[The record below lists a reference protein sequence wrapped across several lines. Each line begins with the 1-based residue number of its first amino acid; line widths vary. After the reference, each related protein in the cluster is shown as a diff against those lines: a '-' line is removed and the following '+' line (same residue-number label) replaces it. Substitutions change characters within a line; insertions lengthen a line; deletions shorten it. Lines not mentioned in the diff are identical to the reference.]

1 MPFDFIKFTPYGLCH
16 FKAFNLLICR
26 MEYKENAPISTLVR
40 ILQTP
45 MLLASVML
53 VGANAFVLSPILAD
67 VAHGLSSEPFR
78 IAWSISAFGAATA
91 ISALTLASLNDRMPA
106 GIVLGSAAW
115 LLAIAQ
121 AWSGMSQGW
130 IGLCLSQALAG
141 IATGVL
147 LPGTYATTAAI
158 APRGREAARL
168 GLVLT
173 GWAMAL
179 VLAVP
184 LAAFVTQHIGWRSVY
199 ALLAGMSAL
208 IALGLMW
215 VLRGVPRQ
223 THARTPP
230 WRALRLPGV
239 GPLLGVMFAY
249 MTAFYGSFA
258 FFGQGVRHAF
268 ELSAQGAGGFVMAYG
283 LGFGMAGAG
292 LGVIAP
298 TISRAYLL
306 SVLFAIAVSYGAWGY
321 ALVTPAST
329 LMAAFLWGLL
339 NQLGLNALVV
349 SLNRR
354 AAEARGAVMGLNS
367 AVTYSAVFAGPVM
380 MGPVYTDGGFTAVTA
395 LAAVFV
401 VLGALASWK
410 LRMNT

>member
-1 MPFDFIKFTPYGLCH
+1 
-16 FKAFNLLICR
+16 
-26 MEYKENAPISTLVR
+26 
-40 ILQTP
+40 
-45 MLLASVML
+45 ML
-53 VGANAFVLSPILAD
+53 VGSNAFVLSPILAD
-67 VAHGLSSEPFR
+67 VAHGLTSEPSR
-78 IAWSISAFGAATA
+78 IALSISTFGAATA
-91 ISALTLASLNDRMPA
+91 ISALTLASLSDRMPA
-106 GIVLGSAAW
+106 SIVLGGAAL

-121 AWSGMSQGW
+121 ALSGMSQSW
-130 IGLCLSQALAG
+130 IELCLSQALAG

-147 LPGTYATTAAI
+147 LPGTYATTAAT

-184 LAAFVTQHIGWRSVY
+184 LAAFVTQHLGWRSVY

-208 IALGLMW
+208 TALGLMRI
-215 VLRGVPRQ
+215 LRSVPRQ
-223 THARTPP
+223 THARIPP

-239 GPLLGVMFAY
+239 ALLLGVMFAY

-283 LGFGMAGAG
+283 LGFGMAGVG
-292 LGVIAP
+292 LAIIAP
-298 TISRAYLL
+298 TISRGYIL
-306 SVLFAIAVSYGAWGY
+306 SILSAIAVSYGTWGY
-321 ALVTPAST
+321 VLATPAVT
-329 LMAAFLWGLL
+329 LMAAFIWGIL

-380 MGPVYTDGGFTAVTA
+380 MGPVYADGGFAAVTA
-395 LAAVFV
+395 LAAMFV
-401 VLGALASWK
+401 LLGTLASWK
-410 LRMNT
+410 LGMNA

>member
-1 MPFDFIKFTPYGLCH
+1 
-16 FKAFNLLICR
+16 
-26 MEYKENAPISTLVR
+26 
-40 ILQTP
+40 
-45 MLLASVML
+45 
-53 VGANAFVLSPILAD
+53 
-67 VAHGLSSEPFR
+67 
-78 IAWSISAFGAATA
+78 
-91 ISALTLASLNDRMPA
+91 
-106 GIVLGSAAW
+106 
-115 LLAIAQ
+115 
-121 AWSGMSQGW
+121 
-130 IGLCLSQALAG
+130 
-141 IATGVL
+141 
-147 LPGTYATTAAI
+147 
-158 APRGREAARL
+158 
-168 GLVLT
+168 
-173 GWAMAL
+173 
-179 VLAVP
+179 
-184 LAAFVTQHIGWRSVY
+184 
-199 ALLAGMSAL
+199 
-208 IALGLMW
+208 
-215 VLRGVPRQ
+215 
-223 THARTPP
+223 
-230 WRALRLPGV
+230 
-239 GPLLGVMFAY
+239 
-249 MTAFYGSFA
+249 
-258 FFGQGVRHAF
+258 
-268 ELSAQGAGGFVMAYG
+268 MAYG